1 LRLVGVLRVLF
12 LTVGLVLA
20 AIGSLGVVYVVLK
33 HPEAFR
39 DFLVLAIS
47 ILLIMMGV
55 YIVSVA
61 SEEI

>member
-1 LRLVGVLRVLF
+1 MVGLGLA
-12 LTVGLVLA
+12 TVGA
-20 AIGSLGVVYVVLK
+20 LGAMYVVLK
-33 HPEAFR
+33 HHEAFM

-47 ILLIMMGV
+47 ILFIMMGA